1 MMKRT
6 QGRKGGACE
15 RKDRAVS
22 EAISYVLVFALIT
35 VGGVLVVFQGAPAI
49 GNAQDEQ
56 VAENSERVVNLMQD
70 RVNEMVRQGAPRR
83 EVPVNLQDM
92 RVGIGDME
100 PSRIN
105 VTVTPTDNSI
115 GNSVTLADVET
126 DPVYIKTTAGNL
138 EQTSAYVNGAVLVG
152 RRGNSEEAKNSW
164 TMPER
169 PSWGITTNSST
180 QKVESIFLRT
190 VSTTGSGSVGG
201 DQTARV
207 LFETASREDETLRID
222 KINISV
228 ESPRNCV
235 ESPRKS
241 VWERYFDRI
250 ENGVQGGDVSNPQ
263 TSPSCD
269 RLNKTVTLTIDEF
282 EGGSGTVIHSERLIR
297 TEVKA
302 R

>member
-1 MMKRT
+1 MMRAQRT
-6 QGRKGGACE
+6 RTGNDRDE
-15 RKDRAVS
+15 RAVS

-35 VGGVLVVFQGAPAI
+35 VGGILVAVQGLPAI
-49 GNAQDEQ
+49 NNAQDEQ
-56 VAENSERVVNLMQD
+56 VAGNSERVVELMQD
-70 RVNEMVRQGAPRR
+70 RVDEMVRQGAPRR

-152 RRGNSEEAKNSW
+152 RRGVNESW

-180 QKVESIFLRT
+180 QKVENIFLRT
-190 VSTTGSGSVGG
+190 VSTTGSGGVGG
-201 DQTARV
+201 GQTARV

-235 ESPRKS
+235 EPPRKS
-241 VWERYFDRI
+241 VWDRYFDRI
-250 ENGVQGGDVSNPQ
+250 QNGVQGGDVSNPS
-263 TSPSCD
+263 TPPSCD
-269 RLNKTVTLTIDEF
+269 RVKEHKTVTLTIDEF
-282 EGGSGTVIHSERLIR
+282 HDGSGTVIHKKRLIR

>member
-1 MMKRT
+1 MMRAQRT
-6 QGRKGGACE
+6 RTGNDRDE
-15 RKDRAVS
+15 RAVS

-35 VGGVLVVFQGAPAI
+35 VGGILVAVQGLPAI
-49 GNAQDEQ
+49 NNAQDEQ
-56 VAENSERVVNLMQD
+56 VAGNSERVVELMQD
-70 RVNEMVRQGAPRR
+70 RVDEMVRQGAPRR

-105 VTVTPTDNSI
+105 VTVTDNDS
-115 GNSVTLADVET
+115 GSSVTLADVET
-126 DPVYIKTTAGNL
+126 DPVYIKTAAGNL

-180 QKVESIFLRT
+180 QKVENIFLRT
-190 VSTTGSGSVGG
+190 VSTTGSGGVGG
-201 DQTARV
+201 GQTARI

-222 KINISV
+222 EISISV
-228 ESPRNCV
+228 ESPR
-235 ESPRKS
+235 SIA
-241 VWERYFDRI
+241 WERYFDRI
-250 ENGVQGGDVSNPQ
+250 QNGLQGGDVS
-263 TSPSCD
+263 TSGD
-269 RLNKTVTLTIDEF
+269 EVTLTIDEF
-282 EGGSGTVIHSERLIR
+282 EDGSGTVVHRKRLIR